1 MRNLFVAIVVISTM
15 GAGCAADPEPA
26 TTAPEAEA
34 ETEATASM
42 PEPLPGM
49 IVAERGGFIPE
60 GVEYDTTN
68 GRLLT
73 GSLAEG
79 SIFQIHGDGRLT
91 TVVTDAELVS
101 SVGIE
106 ADEPRGRLLV
116 ANSDASVFQGD
127 GAGQAKLGVYDLDS
141 GERIA
146 MVDLAA
152 TLTDAF
158 ADAVYFANDV
168 AVGEDGTAY
177 VTDTRMNVIYQV
189 DAEYNASVLYRFA
202 PTEDLGL
209 NGIVFHESGYLL
221 VAGGTTLWKVPVA
234 DPTETTQVTLSEAT
248 AGHDGMLWTADGLLA
263 IVSNSENRV
272 IAFTSEDEWTT
283 AELAAVGSFEGQA
296 TTGADVNGEIYVV
309 HPHFADAD
317 APSIERVT
325 LQ

>member
-1 MRNLFVAIVVISTM
+1 MRNAFFAIVVIALLS
-15 GAGCAADPEPA
+15 AGCAADPESEPA
-26 TTAPEAEA
+26 ASASEGD
-34 ETEATASM
+34 ATASM

-68 GRLLT
+68 ERLLT
-73 GSLAEG
+73 GSLSEG
-79 SIFQIHGDGRLT
+79 SIFQIHDDGRLT
-91 TVVTDAELVS
+91 TLVTDDELVS

-116 ANSDASVFQGD
+116 ANSDSSVFQGT

-141 GERIA
+141 GVRIA

-168 AVGEDGTAY
+168 AVGDDGTAY

-189 DAEYNASVLYRFA
+189 DAEYNPSVLHRFPPA
-202 PTEDLGL
+202 EDLAL
-209 NGIVFHESGYLL
+209 NGIVYHESGYLL

-234 DPTETTQVTLSEAT
+234 DPGDTTQVTLPEAT

-272 IAFTSEDEWTT
+272 IALTSTDEWAT
-283 AELAAVGSFEGQA
+283 ADIAGVATYEGQA

-317 APSIERVT
+317 PPSVERVT